1 MNDAETPGPI
11 VNRLRTNLKSAG
23 ISLAE
28 AEIDQMIAGG
38 MLRNAVA
45 FEELDARTD
54 SETVPDYLGTWEP
67 VTAGRT
73 SPGPLL
79 SGSTAPAA
87 PSMTDGYPRLM
98 DVAARLRSREVSSVE
113 LTQQSLNAIRA
124 RDPSLNAFQLVLAD
138 EALAAAR
145 QAEREIAGG
154 AYRGPLH
161 GIPVAVKDLVAM
173 AGTPTTAGSRIIA
186 EFPRDADAAAVA
198 RLKTAGA
205 VIVGKTRMPE
215 FAYSPGSNNPNYGP
229 TRNPWKLTQDTG
241 GSSSGSGAAVAAG
254 LVFAALGSDT
264 GGSIRIPAS
273 LCGVIGLKPT
283 FGRISLHGAVTL
295 SWSLDHL
302 GPLTRGVADAAAVFE
317 ALAGP
322 DPRDPRTRFAAS
334 RPAEAPKPI
343 RRLRVGV
350 LHHDGTNV
358 PLGTEETLAA
368 WKAGLAT
375 LERAGAALVELDL
388 PEVRDLRV
396 VNGAILAIEAL
407 AFHQERLR
415 TRLSEF
421 GPFARQRLLAG
432 YAYAPNAIVRAQQ
445 ARATLRRRC
454 DAIFDT
460 VDLLSTPTMP
470 GGAPEL
476 GALPPTVFTGPFNC
490 LGWPAISVPVGLTA
504 DGLPL
509 GLQLTARPWHE
520 ATLLR
525 AAATIER
532 RGPWRA
538 GRP

>member
-1 MNDAETPGPI
+1 MNQPEAPPAI
-11 VNRLRTNLKSAG
+11 VDRLRTNLTAAG

-28 AEIDQMIAGG
+28 AEIDEMIAGG

-45 FEELDARTD
+45 FDEMDAG
-54 SETVPDYLGTWEP
+54 SPGEAVPDYLGTWGP
-67 VTAGRT
+67 IPAARP

-79 SGSTAPAA
+79 PNSRASAA
-87 PSMTDGYPRLM
+87 PPLSGGYPRLV
-98 DVAARLRSREVSSVE
+98 DVAARIRRREVSSVD
-113 LTQQSLNAIRA
+113 LTQRALEEIRA
-124 RDPSLNAFQLVLAD
+124 RDPSLNAFQLLLAD

-145 QAEREIAGG
+145 RAEGEIAAG

-161 GIPVAVKDLVAM
+161 GVPIAVKDLVAM

-186 EFPRDADAAAVA
+186 DFPRDADAAAVE
-198 RLKTAGA
+198 RLKSAGA

-215 FAYSPGSNNPNYGP
+215 FAYSPGSNNPHYGP
-229 TRNPWKLTQDTG
+229 TRNPWKLTHDTG

-273 LCGVIGLKPT
+273 LCGVVGFKPT

-334 RPAEAPKPI
+334 RPAQAPKPI
-343 RRLRVGV
+343 RQLRVGV
-350 LHHDGTNV
+350 LRHDGTNV
-358 PLGTEETLAA
+358 PLGTLETLTA
-368 WKAGLAT
+368 WKAGLAA
-375 LERAGAALVELDL
+375 LERAGAALLEIDV

-396 VNGAILAIEAL
+396 INGTILAIEAL

-470 GGAPEL
+470 GGAPEI
-476 GALPPTVFTGPFNC
+476 GTLPPTVFTGPFNC
-490 LGWPAISVPVGLTA
+490 LGWPAISVPAGLTSE
-504 DGLPL
+504 GLPL
-509 GLQLTARPWHE
+509 GLQLVARPWHE

-525 AAATIER
+525 AAAEIER
-532 RGPWRA
+532 RGPWRG